1 MSTIVAL
8 STPTGRGAIAIVRI
22 SGPRALEIVRHLT
35 PELHDVKVRRATLG
49 QLRHVETNQVLDEV
63 LITYFE
69 APRSVTGEDVVEI
82 NCHGAPPIVRQIID
96 HAIHLGARLA
106 DPGEF
111 TLRALKNGKI
121 NLAQAEAVRDL
132 IAAQTEAAVIQAAR
146 QVGGDVS
153 RTLRPLEDSLTR
165 VIVLLESALE
175 FVEDDLPANEVAE
188 VLRTLS
194 STQRGI
200 GDLARSY
207 SAGRLLQDGINVAI
221 VGSPNVGKSSLF
233 NRLVEQDRAIVTHI
247 PGTTRDTLSHAI
259 DVGGIPVVFI
269 DTAGMRETDD
279 SVESLGIERTKRA
292 ISDADLVLQV
302 IDGSD
307 SNSEILDNF
316 SSPSIL
322 VVNKSDLGPSAI
334 VAEGMTHVSVSA
346 INGDGL
352 HELRTAILRAS
363 DRGDDSSQGLLIT
376 NARHHGLLSSAAD
389 EISAAIELLRTEA
402 SEELILVH
410 LHNALKYL
418 GQITG
423 ETTNNEILSQIFSTF
438 CIGK

>member
-1 MSTIVAL
+1 MNTIVAL
-8 STPTGRGAIAIVRI
+8 STPTGRGAIAIVRL
-22 SGPRALEIVRHLT
+22 SGIRALEIVRQLA
-35 PELHDVKVRRATLG
+35 PELHDVKVRRATLA
-49 QLRHVETNQVLDEV
+49 QLRHSESKALLDEV
-63 LITYFE
+63 LITYFK
-69 APRSVTGEDVVEI
+69 APHSVTGEDVIEI

-96 HAIHLGARLA
+96 QAIRLGARLA

-132 IAAQTEAAVIQAAR
+132 IAAQTEAAAIQAAR
-146 QVGGDVS
+146 QVGGEVS
-153 RTLRPLEDSLTR
+153 RILTPFEESLTK

-175 FVEDDLPANEVAE
+175 FGEDDLPANEVAG
-188 VLRTLS
+188 VVRILS
-194 STQRGI
+194 ATQTGI
-200 GDLARSY
+200 SNLARSY
-207 SAGRLLQDGINVAI
+207 SAGRLLQDGLNVAI

-247 PGTTRDTLSHAI
+247 PGTTRDTLSHAV

-269 DTAGMRETDD
+269 DTAGMRQTDD

-292 ISDADLVLQV
+292 ITDADLVLQV
-302 IDGSD
+302 VDGSD
-307 SNSEILDNF
+307 CKAEVLKDF

-334 VAEGMTHVSVSA
+334 VAEGLTKVSVSA
-346 INGDGL
+346 MNGDGL
-352 HELRTAILRAS
+352 DELRAAILRTL
-363 DRGDDSSQGLLIT
+363 DRRDGTNEGLLIT
-376 NARHHGLLSSAAD
+376 NARHHDLLSRAAT
-389 EISAAIELLRTEA
+389 EIGMAIELLKTQA
-402 SEELILVH
+402 GEELVLIP
-410 LHNALKYL
+410 LHNALRFL

-423 ETTNNEILSQIFSTF
+423 ETTNDEILSLIFSTF